1 MTCSR
6 MLFLGVLIG
15 GGSLTISSQP
25 IHAQAAGAPAKAPAA
40 KAAPAPKAATPAKAP
55 AAAPAAAATPGL
67 SGWRS
72 RGQASDYAPSS
83 RSSLE

>member
-1 MTCSR
+1 
-6 MLFLGVLIG
+6 MLPSGIPWLRLCARSLASLALLTVAIWKVLGKGMSAAISSGG
-15 GGSLTISSQP
+15 GGSSGGGSY
-25 IHAQAAGAPAKAPAA
+25 
-40 KAAPAPKAATPAKAP
+40 
-55 AAAPAAAATPGL
+55 PGL

>member
-25 IHAQAAGAPAKAPAA
+25 IHAQGSWCSRQGSGGEGSPGAQSSDACEG
-40 KAAPAPKAATPAKAP
+40 TGGSSGGGSY
-55 AAAPAAAATPGL
+55 PGL

>member
-55 AAAPAAAATPGL
+55 AAAPAAAATPAYPAGVPEAKL
-67 SGWRS
+67 RTTHH
-72 RGQASDYAPSS
+72 
-83 RSSLE
+83 